1 MKCPHACFTERVR
14 LANLNLHV
22 PLSRHCCN
30 TALMCSRIS
39 DFVAPGL
46 NVCQTFSMIRAN
58 RSRYTVFRHDLFELY
73 SLNQARVL
81 VVVFFFGCGRF
92 LTKGLL
98 GILG

>member
-1 MKCPHACFTERVR
+1 
-14 LANLNLHV
+14 
-22 PLSRHCCN
+22 
-30 TALMCSRIS
+30 
-39 DFVAPGL
+39 
-46 NVCQTFSMIRAN
+46 MIRAN

-98 GILG
+98 GILSFIFDRLHHWCSFSQNSHMRCQCVVRFLSVALVASYKV